1 MSDIL
6 SSMGI
11 DPGIILIIL
20 LILVVILLVCLIS
33 VNLRV
38 QRLEHKY
45 KVFMKGK
52 DAKSLEVTF
61 ARKMAQ
67 IDKLSELTDRYME
80 DSKQLKKNMG
90 HI

>member
-45 KVFMKGK
+45 KVFMKGSK
-52 DAKSLEVTF
+52 ISGSDFCQENGP
-61 ARKMAQ
+61 
-67 IDKLSELTDRYME
+67 DR
-80 DSKQLKKNMG
+80 
-90 HI
+90 